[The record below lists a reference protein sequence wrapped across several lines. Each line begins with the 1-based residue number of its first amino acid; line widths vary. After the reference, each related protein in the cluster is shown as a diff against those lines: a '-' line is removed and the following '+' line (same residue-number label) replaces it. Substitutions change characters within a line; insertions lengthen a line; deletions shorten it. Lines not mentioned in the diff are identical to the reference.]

1 MAAWDKLPN
10 AALIDRVLASL
21 RQHYELWDAAW
32 TAVRDESWD
41 AARDSARD
49 SARVAAWES
58 ARDMIK
64 GAAWVSAADA
74 ARNAAWNAARDASGH
89 VAWGAARDAIAAL
102 VAYDESAD
110 ILRLSPDAVRAM
122 AGWGIPAAVLLAPY
136 LHLIQQ
142 EE

>member
-10 AALIDRVLASL
+10 AALINRVLASV
-21 RQHYELWDAAW
+21 RQHYELWAAAW
-32 TAVRDESWD
+32 TAVRNVSF
-41 AARDSARD
+41 DSARD
-49 SARVAAWES
+49 AARVAAWES
-58 ARDMIK
+58 ARDTIK

-74 ARNAAWNAARDASGH
+74 ARNAAWNEARDASGH

-102 VAYDESAD
+102 VAYDEAGD
-110 ILRLSPDAVRAM
+110 IVRLPLDAVRAM
-122 AGWGIPAAVLLAPY
+122 AAWGVPAAVLLAPY